1 MGTIGTSE
9 TALLSWDGGCPKVGG
24 DQVWAYN
31 GDKASPTPPTAG
43 WHVPWDGPEDRTLQ
57 LTYGGGAASGGNF
70 GQRGPSPADEQ
81 KRREE
86 EKRRAEERMKENQR
100 REEDRKRREEEQK
113 RQEAEEA
120 RRREQERQRRE
131 QDAIKRRENNAAQ
144 AVRKVIQ
151 RVRVA
156 TPETY
161 DALRNEVEETQN
173 QNL

>member
-1 MGTIGTSE
+1 MGG
-9 TALLSWDGGCPKVGG
+9 WWFGPKVGG

-31 GDKASPTPPTAG
+31 GNKGAPAPPTSG
-43 WHVPWDGPEDRTLQ
+43 WHVPWDGPEDRSLQ
-57 LTYGGGAASGGNF
+57 LTYGAGGAASAG
-70 GQRGPSPADEQ
+70 RGPSPADEQ
-81 KRREE
+81 KRIQE